1 MAAKDRFSYET
12 QGAISI
18 AFALLAGVAALVAI
32 ALLARNYRPD
42 AGYTLYSPRSMWFP
56 MLIVSLLGG
65 MALSAAGLG
74 LGLNSAGQK
83 RNTQSGR
90 AWIGF
95 FLSAATLAV
104 LLIEGLFFF
113 FTRQTL

>member
-12 QGAISI
+12 QGAVSI
-18 AFALLAGVAALVAI
+18 ALALLAGVAALTAI

-56 MLIVSLLGG
+56 MVMASLLGG
-65 MALSAAGLG
+65 IALSAAGLG